1 MPGELKQ
8 RKKKQSDHVAADP
21 ANKQDEDTKVNRE
34 RVGTPPKTSTLDL
47 KFLMCLL
54 SLAVC
59 AALSWMVLQQN
70 TRFSQM
76 EEQFALLYRKT
87 SSLSL
92 IEEQVERVTQKLAA
106 SEDDLRA
113 VLSAVSSE
121 SGLRRD
127 VSALRVAVA
136 TLQSEDSSASGDL
149 QAVNARFLNVT
160 ETWRERLA
168 AASSELASLKA
179 ESREAHAGATERVNE
194 AERRARSLAEKLEE
208 LEDSTRRN
216 ARAMERAE
224 EDDAKRAQAQ
234 LDWNT
239 QQIHKM
245 DRDIQ
250 KLARQ
255 EAELSTQLQEHLPRA
270 KECEEQLP
278 HVEEALRSIVKLG
291 ADLSGAERRMEEV
304 TLQVFSAEDNMLK
317 SLNRILAMR
326 QEMDALQARG
336 TILKMKSELAV
347 VREAVHELTMVL
359 RGEQTNEE
367 GEEEEPDE
375 EWEEPD
381 GTPQEDVA
389 Q

>member
-1 MPGELKQ
+1 MPGEVKQ
-8 RKKKQSDHVAADP
+8 RKKKQSDEVAADY
-21 ANKQDEDTKVNRE
+21 ATKQNDTKVKRE
-34 RVGTPPKTSTLDL
+34 HVSTPPKTSRLDL
-47 KFLMCLL
+47 KCIMCVL

-59 AALSWMVLQQN
+59 AALSWVVQQQN
-70 TRFSQM
+70 ARFSQM
-76 EEQFALLYRKT
+76 EEKFSLLYGKT

-92 IEEQVERVTQKLAA
+92 MEEQVERVSKKLAA
-106 SEDDLRA
+106 SEDDLQA
-113 VLSAVSSE
+113 VLSAVSSA
-121 SGLRRD
+121 SVLRRE
-127 VSALRVAVA
+127 VSTLRVAVA
-136 TLQSEDSSASGDL
+136 TLQAEDSTASGDL

-160 ETWRERLA
+160 ETWQERLA
-168 AASSELASLKA
+168 AAASELASLKA
-179 ESREAHAGATERVNE
+179 ESREAHASATERVNE

-224 EDDAKRAQAQ
+224 DDDAKRAQAQ

-245 DRDIQ
+245 EENINR
-250 KLARQ
+250 LARQ
-255 EAELSTQLQEHLPRA
+255 EAELSTELQEHLPRV

-291 ADLSGAERRMEEV
+291 ADLNGAERRMEEV

-317 SLNRILAMR
+317 TLNQILGMR

-336 TILKMKSELAV
+336 AILKMKSELAV
-347 VREAVHELTMVL
+347 VREAVHELTVVL
-359 RGEQTNEE
+359 RGGQSNEE
-367 GEEEEPDE
+367 EVEEPDE
-375 EWEEPD
+375 EWEEPAE
-381 GTPQEDVA
+381 TPQDDVT

>member
-1 MPGELKQ
+1 MPGEVKQ

-21 ANKQDEDTKVNRE
+21 ANKQDEDKKVNRE

-76 EEQFALLYRKT
+76 EEKFALLYRKT

-106 SEDDLRA
+106 SEDDLQA

-127 VSALRVAVA
+127 VSALHVAVA
-136 TLQSEDSSASGDL
+136 MLQSEDSSASGDL

-160 ETWRERLA
+160 ETWQERLA

-194 AERRARSLAEKLEE
+194 AERRTRSLAEKLEE

-245 DRDIQ
+245 DQNIHR
-250 KLARQ
+250 LARQ
-255 EAELSTQLQEHLPRA
+255 EADLSTQLQEQLPRA

-291 ADLSGAERRMEEV
+291 ADLSGAEIKR
-304 TLQVFSAEDNMLK
+304 
-317 SLNRILAMR
+317 
-326 QEMDALQARG
+326 
-336 TILKMKSELAV
+336 KSELAV

-367 GEEEEPDE
+367 EEEEEPDE
-375 EWEEPD
+375 EWEEPAE
-381 GTPQEDVA
+381 TPQEDVA

>member
-1 MPGELKQ
+1 MPGEVKQ
-8 RKKKQSDHVAADP
+8 RKKKQSDEVAPDFAT
-21 ANKQDEDTKVNRE
+21 KQDEDTKVKRE
-34 RVGTPPKTSTLDL
+34 HVSTPPKTSSLDL
-47 KFLMCLL
+47 KLIMCVL

-59 AALSWMVLQQN
+59 AALSWVVQQQN
-70 TRFSQM
+70 AKFSQM
-76 EEQFALLYRKT
+76 EEKFALLYGKT

-92 IEEQVERVTQKLAA
+92 MEEQVERVTKKLAA
-106 SEDDLRA
+106 SEYDLQA
-113 VLSAVSSE
+113 VLSAVSSA

-136 TLQSEDSSASGDL
+136 TLQAEDSTASGDL

-160 ETWRERLA
+160 ETWQERLA
-168 AASSELASLKA
+168 AAASELASLKA

-194 AERRARSLAEKLEE
+194 VERRARSLAEKLEE

-216 ARAMERAE
+216 ARAIERAE

-245 DRDIQ
+245 EENINR
-250 KLARQ
+250 LARQ
-255 EAELSTQLQEHLPRA
+255 EAELGAQLQEHLPRA

-317 SLNRILAMR
+317 TLNQILGMR

-347 VREAVHELTMVL
+347 VREAVRELTMVL
-359 RGEQTNEE
+359 RGGQSNEE
-367 GEEEEPDE
+367 EEEEPDE
-375 EWEEPD
+375 EWEEPAEA
-381 GTPQEDVA
+381 PQDDVT

>member
-1 MPGELKQ
+1 MPGEVKQ

-21 ANKQDEDTKVNRE
+21 ANKQDEDKKVNRE
-34 RVGTPPKTSTLDL
+34 LQTAGVLYLVSVRYPSTNQQMVVCLAPPSRYPTSAPIAP
-47 KFLMCLL
+47 
-54 SLAVC
+54 LAP
-59 AALSWMVLQQN
+59 
-70 TRFSQM
+70 SQ
-76 EEQFALLYRKT
+76 RKA
-87 SSLSL
+87 
-92 IEEQVERVTQKLAA
+92 R
-106 SEDDLRA
+106 
-113 VLSAVSSE
+113 
-121 SGLRRD
+121 
-127 VSALRVAVA
+127 
-136 TLQSEDSSASGDL
+136 SASGDL

-160 ETWRERLA
+160 ETWQERLA

-194 AERRARSLAEKLEE
+194 AERRTRSLAEKLEE

-245 DRDIQ
+245 DQNIHR
-250 KLARQ
+250 LARQ
-255 EAELSTQLQEHLPRA
+255 EADLSTQLQEQLPRAKECEEQLPHVEEALRSIVKLGAQLDWNTQQIHKMDQNIHRLARQEADLSTQLQEQLPRA

-291 ADLSGAERRMEEV
+291 ADLSGAERRIEEV

-367 GEEEEPDE
+367 EEEEEPDE
-375 EWEEPD
+375 EWEEPAE
-381 GTPQEDVA
+381 TPQEDVA